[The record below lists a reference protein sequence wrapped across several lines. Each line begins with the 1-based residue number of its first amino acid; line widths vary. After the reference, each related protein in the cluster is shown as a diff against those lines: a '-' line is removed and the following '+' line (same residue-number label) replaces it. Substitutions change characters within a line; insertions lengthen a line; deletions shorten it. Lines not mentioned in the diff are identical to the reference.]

1 MATLIHFALIVP
13 FYADTETIQ
22 NGFRGMQIAAMRQPI
37 NRSTESSRIAR
48 NQTQNVNNK

>member
-22 NGFRGMQIAAMRQPI
+22 SGFRGMQIAAMRQPI
-37 NRSTESSRIAR
+37 NRKLSHCAKSDS
-48 NQTQNVNNK
+48 KCK